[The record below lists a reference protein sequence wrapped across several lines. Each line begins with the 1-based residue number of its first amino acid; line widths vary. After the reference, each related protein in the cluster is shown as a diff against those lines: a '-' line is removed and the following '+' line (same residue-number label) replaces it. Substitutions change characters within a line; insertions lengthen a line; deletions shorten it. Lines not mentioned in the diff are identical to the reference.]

1 MQFTHHVRNRTCHKP
16 FMFLKRL
23 QRWSSGQDLGVQ
35 SRLDSSS
42 MNYPNLQGVSIVYSI
57 VTVRDIVRIPP
68 REFGDP
74 IDQAA
79 LTHLRKSSENVL
91 DRDVGLMIAVI
102 GIDEIGQGRLMP
114 GDGATYHQVTY
125 RVLVFKP
132 LRGELVE
139 GNVVELMDF
148 GAFIR
153 MGPLDGLCHV
163 SQICDD
169 FITQDTKGSALMG
182 KETGRILSEG
192 DYVRAR
198 ITSISFESG
207 NRSGKLGL
215 TMRQPFLGK
224 VGPDTSWVEED
235 VRIARGE
242 GKKEKK
248 AKK

>member
-1 MQFTHHVRNRTCHKP
+1 VIK
-16 FMFLKRL
+16 
-23 QRWSSGQDLGVQ
+23 
-35 SRLDSSS
+35 
-42 MNYPNLQGVSIVYSI
+42 IYSV
-57 VTVRDIVRIPP
+57 VTVRDVVRIPP
-68 REFGDP
+68 KEFGSQIED
-74 IDQAA
+74 AA
-79 LTHLRKSSENVL
+79 MVHLRKQHENVL

-114 GDGATYHQVTY
+114 GDGATYHSVTY
-125 RVLVFKP
+125 KVLVFKP
-132 LRGELVE
+132 IRGELVE

-169 FITQDTKGSALMG
+169 FITQDSKGSALLG
-182 KETGRILSEG
+182 KETGRTLAEG
-192 DYVRAR
+192 DSVRAR

-224 VGPDTSWVEED
+224 IGPQNSWVEDD
-235 VRIARGE
+235 VRSARGE
-242 GKKEKK
+242 KSKKDKK
-248 AKK
+248 K

>member
-1 MQFTHHVRNRTCHKP
+1 M
-16 FMFLKRL
+16 
-23 QRWSSGQDLGVQ
+23 
-35 SRLDSSS
+35 
-42 MNYPNLQGVSIVYSI
+42 YSV

-68 REFGDP
+68 KEFGDP
-74 IDQAA
+74 IMKAA
-79 LTHLRKSSENVL
+79 LMHLRKSSENVL
-91 DRDVGLMIAVI
+91 DREIGLMIAVI
-102 GIDEIGQGRLMP
+102 DIDDIGQGRLMP
-114 GDGATYHQVTY
+114 GDGATYHSVQY

-132 LRGELVE
+132 IRGELIE

-169 FITQDTKGSALMG
+169 FITQDPKGNTLLG
-182 KETGRILSEG
+182 KETGRTLTEG
-192 DYVRAR
+192 DQVRAR

-224 VGPDTSWVEED
+224 IGLDASWVEDD
-235 VRIARGE
+235 VKAARGNT
-242 GKKEKK
+242 KKKK
-248 AKK
+248 K

>member
-1 MQFTHHVRNRTCHKP
+1 
-16 FMFLKRL
+16 L
-23 QRWSSGQDLGVQ
+23 
-35 SRLDSSS
+35 SRL
-42 MNYPNLQGVSIVYSI
+42 VIKIYSV
-57 VTVRDIVRIPP
+57 VTVRDVVRIPP
-68 REFGDP
+68 KEFGSP
-74 IDQAA
+74 IQDAA
-79 LTHLRKSSENVL
+79 MVHLRKQHENVL

-114 GDGATYHQVTY
+114 GDGATYHSVTY
-125 RVLVFKP
+125 KVLVFKP
-132 LRGELVE
+132 IRGELVE

-169 FITQDTKGSALMG
+169 FITQDSKGSALLG
-182 KETGRILSEG
+182 KETGRTLAEG
-192 DYVRAR
+192 DSVRAR

-224 VGPDTSWVEED
+224 IGPQNSWVEDD
-235 VRIARGE
+235 VRSARGE
-242 GKKEKK
+242 KSKKGKKK
-248 AKK
+248 

>member
-1 MQFTHHVRNRTCHKP
+1 M
-16 FMFLKRL
+16 
-23 QRWSSGQDLGVQ
+23 
-35 SRLDSSS
+35 
-42 MNYPNLQGVSIVYSI
+42 YSV

-68 REFGDP
+68 SEFGEP
-74 IDQAA
+74 IEQAA
-79 LTHLRKSSENVL
+79 LAHLRKGSENVL
-91 DRDVGLMIAVI
+91 DRNIGLMIAVI
-102 GIDEIGQGRLMP
+102 GIDDIGQGRLIP

-132 LRGELVE
+132 IRGEVIE

-169 FITQDTKGSALMG
+169 FITQDPKGNSLMG
-182 KETGRILSEG
+182 KETGRTLSEG

-198 ITSISFESG
+198 VTSISFESG

-224 VGPDTSWVEED
+224 IGPDVSWVEED
-235 VRIARGE
+235 VKIARGE
-242 GKKEKK
+242 IKREKSKK
-248 AKK
+248 

>member
-1 MQFTHHVRNRTCHKP
+1 MIK
-16 FMFLKRL
+16 
-23 QRWSSGQDLGVQ
+23 
-35 SRLDSSS
+35 
-42 MNYPNLQGVSIVYSI
+42 IYSV
-57 VTVRDIVRIPP
+57 VTVRDVVRIPP
-68 REFGDP
+68 KEFGSQIED
-74 IDQAA
+74 AA
-79 LTHLRKSSENVL
+79 MVHLRKQHENVL

-114 GDGATYHQVTY
+114 GDGATYHSVTY
-125 RVLVFKP
+125 KVLVFKP
-132 LRGELVE
+132 IRGELVE

-169 FITQDTKGSALMG
+169 FITQDSKGSALLG
-182 KETGRILSEG
+182 KETGRTLAEG
-192 DYVRAR
+192 DSVRAR

-224 VGPDTSWVEED
+224 IGPQNSWVEDD
-235 VRIARGE
+235 VRSARGE
-242 GKKEKK
+242 KSKKDKK
-248 AKK
+248 K

>member
-1 MQFTHHVRNRTCHKP
+1 VNT
-16 FMFLKRL
+16 
-23 QRWSSGQDLGVQ
+23 
-35 SRLDSSS
+35 
-42 MNYPNLQGVSIVYSI
+42 IYSI
-57 VTVRDIVRIPP
+57 VTVSDIVRIPP
-68 REFGDP
+68 NEFDKP
-74 IDQAA
+74 MKEAA
-79 LTHLRKSSENVL
+79 LTHLRKGSENVL

-102 GIDEIGQGRLMP
+102 GIDEIKKGRLMP

-132 LRGELVE
+132 VRGELIE

-169 FITQDTKGSALMG
+169 FITQDSKGSALMG
-182 KETGRILSEG
+182 KETGRTLSEG

-224 VGPDTSWVEED
+224 VGPNLSWVEDD
-235 VRIARGE
+235 VRSARGE
-242 GKKEKK
+242 DKKKK
-248 AKK
+248 KKK

>member
-1 MQFTHHVRNRTCHKP
+1 M
-16 FMFLKRL
+16 
-23 QRWSSGQDLGVQ
+23 
-35 SRLDSSS
+35 
-42 MNYPNLQGVSIVYSI
+42 YSI

-68 REFGDP
+68 SQFG
-74 IDQAA
+74 QKLEGVA
-79 LTHLRKSSENVL
+79 LIHLRKASENVL
-91 DRDVGLMIAVI
+91 DRDIGLMIAVI
-102 GIDEIGQGRLMP
+102 DIDEIGQGRLMP
-114 GDGATYHQVTY
+114 GDGATYHSVVY
-125 RVLVFKP
+125 HVLVFKP

-169 FITQDTKGSALMG
+169 FITQDSKGNTLLG
-182 KETGRILSEG
+182 KETGRTLSEN
-192 DYVRAR
+192 DMVRAR

-224 VGPDTSWVEED
+224 IGPDRSWIEDD
-235 VRIARGE
+235 VRAAHGE
-242 GKKEKK
+242 SSKKK
-248 AKK
+248 

>member
-1 MQFTHHVRNRTCHKP
+1 M
-16 FMFLKRL
+16 
-23 QRWSSGQDLGVQ
+23 
-35 SRLDSSS
+35 SR
-42 MNYPNLQGVSIVYSI
+42 PVIKIYSV
-57 VTVRDIVRIPP
+57 VTVRDVVRIPP
-68 REFGDP
+68 KEFGSQIED
-74 IDQAA
+74 AA
-79 LTHLRKSSENVL
+79 MVHLRKQHENVL

-114 GDGATYHQVTY
+114 GDGATYHSVTY
-125 RVLVFKP
+125 KVLVFKP
-132 LRGELVE
+132 IRGELVE

-169 FITQDTKGSALMG
+169 FITQDSKGSALLG
-182 KETGRILSEG
+182 KETGRTLAEG
-192 DYVRAR
+192 DSVRAR

-224 VGPDTSWVEED
+224 IGPQNSWVEDD
-235 VRIARGE
+235 VRSARGE
-242 GKKEKK
+242 KSKKDKK
-248 AKK
+248 K

>member
-1 MQFTHHVRNRTCHKP
+1 M
-16 FMFLKRL
+16 
-23 QRWSSGQDLGVQ
+23 
-35 SRLDSSS
+35 
-42 MNYPNLQGVSIVYSI
+42 IEIYSV
-57 VTVRDIVRIPP
+57 VTVRDVVRIPP
-68 REFGDP
+68 KEFGSQIED
-74 IDQAA
+74 AA
-79 LTHLRKSSENVL
+79 MVHLRKQHENVL

-114 GDGATYHQVTY
+114 GDGATYHSVTY
-125 RVLVFKP
+125 KVLVFKP
-132 LRGELVE
+132 IRGELVE

-169 FITQDTKGSALMG
+169 FITQDSKGSALLG
-182 KETGRILSEG
+182 KETGRTLAEG
-192 DYVRAR
+192 DSVRAR

-224 VGPDTSWVEED
+224 IGPQNSWVEDD
-235 VRIARGE
+235 VRSARGE
-242 GKKEKK
+242 KSKKDKK
-248 AKK
+248 K

>member
-1 MQFTHHVRNRTCHKP
+1 M
-16 FMFLKRL
+16 
-23 QRWSSGQDLGVQ
+23 
-35 SRLDSSS
+35 SRL
-42 MNYPNLQGVSIVYSI
+42 VIKIYSV
-57 VTVRDIVRIPP
+57 VTVRDVVRIPP
-68 REFGDP
+68 KEFGSP
-74 IDQAA
+74 IQDAA
-79 LTHLRKSSENVL
+79 MVHLRKQHENVL

-114 GDGATYHQVTY
+114 GDGATYHSVTY
-125 RVLVFKP
+125 KVLVFKP
-132 LRGELVE
+132 IRGELVE

-169 FITQDTKGSALMG
+169 FITQDSKGSALLG
-182 KETGRILSEG
+182 KETGRTLAEG
-192 DYVRAR
+192 DSVRAR

-224 VGPDTSWVEED
+224 IGPQNSWVEDD
-235 VRIARGE
+235 VRSARGE
-242 GKKEKK
+242 KSKKGKKK
-248 AKK
+248 

>member
-1 MQFTHHVRNRTCHKP
+1 LSKP
-16 FMFLKRL
+16 VIK
-23 QRWSSGQDLGVQ
+23 
-35 SRLDSSS
+35 
-42 MNYPNLQGVSIVYSI
+42 IYSV
-57 VTVRDIVRIPP
+57 VTVRDVVRIPP
-68 REFGDP
+68 KEFGSQIED
-74 IDQAA
+74 AA
-79 LTHLRKSSENVL
+79 MVHLRKQHENVL

-114 GDGATYHQVTY
+114 GDGATYHSVTY
-125 RVLVFKP
+125 KVLVFKP
-132 LRGELVE
+132 IRGELVE

-169 FITQDTKGSALMG
+169 FITQDSKGSALLG
-182 KETGRILSEG
+182 KETGRTLAEG
-192 DYVRAR
+192 DSVRAR

-224 VGPDTSWVEED
+224 IGPQNSWVEDD
-235 VRIARGE
+235 VRSARGE
-242 GKKEKK
+242 KSKKDKK
-248 AKK
+248 K